1 MNEQLSNYLS
11 ILRGDIYKLL
21 PMKESEMEGTEN
33 HIIEYLNT
41 LLINIDGA
49 GLTYPELI
57 TRREYLWVINNL
69 QYLKNHDLVFSR
81 WRSTI
86 LSSVNAIDK
95 LYRFYKG
102 E

>member
-1 MNEQLSNYLS
+1 MCSPNT
-11 ILRGDIYKLL
+11 
-21 PMKESEMEGTEN
+21 KELKERMDL
-33 HIIEYLNT
+33 H
-41 LLINIDGA
+41 
-49 GLTYPELI
+49 PELI